1 MHEQNKPSSA
11 EAEAKQS
18 DATSGRRDFLK
29 GVATASAAGVAMV
42 QQAQAAAPAVNAAA
56 AKLSDVDAKAAES
69 GRLIPRPGSDF
80 MVDVIKSLNL
90 EYVAANPG
98 SSFRSLHESVVNYGG
113 NKAPEL
119 ITCLHEESSVAIAH
133 GYAKASGKPMA
144 VMAHGSVGFQHAAMA
159 VYNAWCDR
167 VPLIMFGGNG
177 IDADKRRPGTEWS
190 HSVQDPA
197 LLLRDY
203 LKWDDAPG
211 SLQHFAESTVRA
223 YRVATTG
230 QMGPV
235 VIMADIDLQEDAIH
249 GNTPTIPKL
258 RPTLPLQGDTG
269 ALQEAAK
276 LLLNAKN
283 PVILADRATR
293 NQEGVKALVK
303 LAESLQAPVVDLGG
317 RMNFPNTHHLCLSDQ
332 KRALVRDADVI
343 LMLEVFDPW
352 GQVNGLSDPFKT
364 VRPEAKPDVKIITI
378 GMNDV
383 SIRSN
388 YQDFQRFLSV
398 EMAIP
403 GEAQACMPILTDYI
417 LKNATAAQK
426 ASFEARREPMKKR
439 WELQLKDAKEGA
451 ALGWDASPISTA
463 RLAMETFE
471 VIKNEPWC
479 LAVSDRIAW
488 ARKLW
493 PTSEYHQMLGGSGGQ
508 GVGYGLPAS
517 VGAALANKSLGR
529 MTVTFQPDGDLLYAP
544 GALWTAAHHKIPLL
558 MVMHNN
564 GGYYQ
569 EVMHLQRM
577 ASLHN
582 RRTDQAWIGNS
593 LRNPDIDYA
602 KIAQGMGVWAEG
614 PIKDPAQLK
623 GALQRALA
631 EVKQGRPALLDV
643 VCQAR

>member
-1 MHEQNKPSSA
+1 MSESSQDHA
-11 EAEAKQS
+11 
-18 DATSGRRDFLK
+18 GRRDFLK
-29 GVATASAAGVAMV
+29 GVASASAAGVALV
-42 QQAQAAAPAVNAAA
+42 QQAQAAAPSTTSS
-56 AKLSDVDAKAAES
+56 LSPVDAKAIDS

-80 MVDVIKSLNL
+80 MVDVIKTLNV

-133 GYAKASGKPMA
+133 GYAKAAGKPMA
-144 VMAHGSVGFQHAAMA
+144 VMAHGSVGFQHAAMG

-167 VPLIMFGGNG
+167 VPVIMIGGNG

-197 LLLRDY
+197 LLLRDFI
-203 LKWDDAPG
+203 KWDDAPG

-249 GNTPTIPKL
+249 GKPPTIPKL
-258 RPTLPLQGDTG
+258 QPALPIQGDTG
-269 ALQEAAK
+269 SLQEAAK

-283 PVILADRATR
+283 PVIIADRAAR
-293 NQEGVKALVK
+293 NQEGVSALVK

-317 RMNFPNTHHLCLSDQ
+317 RMNFPNTHHLCLSDL
-332 KRALVRDADVI
+332 KRSLVRDADVI
-343 LMLEVFDPW
+343 LMLEVADPW
-352 GQVNGLSDPFKT
+352 GQVNTLTDPFKT
-364 VRPEAKPDVKIITI
+364 VQSASKPDVKIITI

-403 GEAQACMPILTDYI
+403 GEAQASMPVITEFI

-426 ASFEARREPMKKR
+426 TAFEARREPMKKR
-439 WELQLKDAKEGA
+439 WDRQLQDAKEGA
-451 ALGWDASPISTA
+451 ALGWDASPVSTA

-493 PTSEYHQMLGGSGGQ
+493 PTTQYHQMLGGSGGQ

-517 VGAALANKSLGR
+517 VGAALANKALGR

-577 ASLHN
+577 ASMHN

-593 LRNPDIDYA
+593 LRNPDIDFA
-602 KIAQGMGVWAEG
+602 KIALGMGVWAEG
-614 PIKDPAQLK
+614 PIKEPAQLK

-631 EVKQGRPALLDV
+631 EVKKGRPALLDV